1 MSTPEQSEEMDMS
14 EIAKDKD
21 SDSEVEHSDEINISV
36 SKDEKPPKSEV
47 KQSEEIN
54 MSEIAND
61 EEPPELVL
69 EQHEGNDFLQLEI
82 QRDGIIQ
89 SNVKHW
95 QQFKRIKPNLENDF
109 SSIKSACKLALKLV
123 LLGVRLVSF

>member
-21 SDSEVEHSDEINISV
+21 SDSEVEHSDKMNISV
-36 SKDEKPPKSEV
+36 SKDEKPPELEV
-47 KQSEEIN
+47 KQSEKIN

-61 EEPPELVL
+61 EEPSESVL

-109 SSIKSACKLALKLV
+109 SSIKSACKFLKLV
-123 LLGVRLVSF
+123 LLGIRLVSF